1 MELEDQQKQASCA
14 IDQQT
19 LFKPDLLFAWL
30 SPIEKKV
37 DHRINPNR
45 PKSPAPPSTVH
56 SNSPFVNKAKSAF
69 RRTFKSS
76 ANVPTALR
84 GHAHKLRGAV
94 QGA

>member
-1 MELEDQQKQASCA
+1 MDLEDQQKQA
-14 IDQQT
+14 IDQQA

-37 DHRINPNR
+37 DNRIYPNR
-45 PKSPAPPSTVH
+45 PKSPAPPNTAH
-56 SNSPFVNKAKSAF
+56 SPFVNKAKSAF
-69 RRTFKSS
+69 RRTFRSS